1 MDGDIDKALK
11 RTHAYYPQVLQDQ
24 SPVYFRLR
32 CQKFIEMIRQ
42 TAELLDA
49 PPSKSGKDSNGRAP
63 SSMDHE
69 DMEVDEQKYEADDWD
84 KMETEEA
91 DTSVKHQELLNET
104 VQYGQVLKREFQD
117 DPSTENTFKEIFS
130 LFQYADPRNSPQA
143 HLLDRASRV
152 PVAEEL
158 NSAILGESFPSH
170 HKLLHHLTEV
180 HDSIVSLG
188 KSSSAAIEIL
198 YQQTEVLVDLI
209 GETGGAGAF
218 INVRNEFLR

>member
-24 SPVYFRLR
+24 SFVYFRLR

-42 TAELLDA
+42 TAELLDGPRA
-49 PPSKSGKDSNGRAP
+49 KLGKDSNGRPP

-69 DMEVDEQKYEADDWD
+69 DMEVDEQKDEGDDWD
-84 KMETEEA
+84 RMETEEA

-104 VQYGQVLKREFQD
+104 VQYGQVLKQEFQD

-143 HLLDRASRV
+143 HLLDCASRV

-158 NSAILGESFPSH
+158 NSAILGKPFPLRFYASSGG
-170 HKLLHHLTEV
+170 LTMV
-180 HDSIVSLG
+180 
-188 KSSSAAIEIL
+188 
-198 YQQTEVLVDLI
+198 
-209 GETGGAGAF
+209 
-218 INVRNEFLR
+218 